1 MRRLAV
7 HLSLV
12 AAACVPNYS
21 GMKAPPMPDDM
32 VEVAA
37 PEPVTWHTTVQVLA
51 KNDLPIE
58 DLRRQFGWIE
68 TQVRTV
74 DQTAASAWADCS
86 DPLQNAII
94 GPDRVAVLV
103 RVDSDGSNKSK
114 IHVEAEWSYSL
125 DSEVTCQS
133 KGIWE
138 QTLLSKITDAVAQT
152 VAESDEV

>member
-1 MRRLAV
+1 MRRMAV
-7 HLSLV
+7 HLCLA
-12 AAACVPNYS
+12 AAACTPNYS
-21 GMKAPPMPDDM
+21 GMKAPPMPDGM

-37 PEPVTWHTTVQVLA
+37 PEPVTWHTAVQVLA

-68 TQVRTV
+68 TQVRPV
-74 DQTAASAWADCS
+74 DQAAASAWADCS

-103 RVDSDGSNKSK
+103 RVKSDGSDNSK

-138 QTLLSKITDAVAQT
+138 QTLLAKIREAVAQKVPET
-152 VAESDEV
+152 DES

>member
-1 MRRLAV
+1 
-7 HLSLV
+7 
-12 AAACVPNYS
+12 
-21 GMKAPPMPDDM
+21 MPDGM
-32 VEVAA
+32 AEVAA

-68 TQVRTV
+68 TQVRPV
-74 DQTAASAWADCS
+74 DQAAASAWADCS

-103 RVDSDGSNKSK
+103 RVARDGSDNSK

-138 QTLLSKITDAVAQT
+138 QTLLAKIRDAVAQKAPET
-152 VAESDEV
+152 DQS

>member
-1 MRRLAV
+1 
-7 HLSLV
+7 
-12 AAACVPNYS
+12 
-21 GMKAPPMPDDM
+21 MPDGM
-32 VEVAA
+32 VQVAA
-37 PEPVTWHTTVQVLA
+37 PEPVVWHTTVQVLA

-68 TQVRTV
+68 TQVRPV
-74 DQTAASAWADCS
+74 DQAAASAWADCN

-103 RVDSDGSNKSK
+103 RVKSDGSDNSK

-138 QTLLSKITDAVAQT
+138 QTLLAKIRDAVAQK
-152 VAESDEV
+152 VD

>member
-7 HLSLV
+7 YLCLV
-12 AAACVPNYS
+12 AAACTPNYS
-21 GMKAPPMPDDM
+21 GMKAPPMPDGM
-32 VEVAA
+32 VQVAA
-37 PEPVTWHTTVQVLA
+37 PEPVVWHTTVQVLA

-68 TQVRTV
+68 TQVRPV
-74 DQTAASAWADCS
+74 DQAAASAWADCN

-103 RVDSDGSNKSK
+103 RVKSDGSDNSK

-138 QTLLSKITDAVAQT
+138 QTLLAKIRDAVAQK
-152 VAESDEV
+152 VD

>member
-7 HLSLV
+7 YLGLV

-21 GMKAPPMPDDM
+21 GMKAPPMPNAM
-32 VEVAA
+32 VSVAA
-37 PEPVTWHTTVQVLA
+37 PESVTWHTTVKLLA

-74 DQTAASAWADCS
+74 DQAAASAWADCS

-103 RVDSDGSNKSK
+103 RVEADGSNSSK

-133 KGIWE
+133 KGVWE
-138 QTLLSKITDAVAQT
+138 QTLLSKITDAVAQKGG
-152 VAESDEV
+152 